1 MENWAYLCKKF
12 HDYEETEA
20 GQMVRRPETV
30 AAEGGED
37 LEEGAAAD
45 AGGAVQDAVQ
55 GAARVRP
62 ADGRG
67 ALLPD

>member
-12 HDYEETEA
+12 DDNEETEA
-20 GQMVRRPETV
+20 RQMVRRPETV
-30 AAEGGED
+30 AVEGGAD
-37 LEEGAAAD
+37 PEEGTADD
-45 AGGAVQDAVQ
+45 AGGAVQDAVR

-67 ALLPD
+67 AVQPD